1 MTRVRVILRGVPD
14 PRPLEESVE
23 HTPTNEPIEGV
34 VSIEGYTKSA
44 ATGFK
49 ESLLLSVNPEAEFV
63 DPDEDLDSVFA
74 RRGGAFE
81 EAQSWRPV
89 IVRIHPDAGRET
101 VLRLLDKIRAKVELE
116 WEVIVPAHD
125 PET

>member
-1 MTRVRVILRGVPD
+1 M
-14 PRPLEESVE
+14 E

-44 ATGFK
+44 GTGFK
-49 ESLLLSVNPEAEFV
+49 ESLLLSVNPEAEFG
-63 DPDEDLDSVFA
+63 DPDEDLDSIFF

-101 VLRLLDKIRAKVELE
+101 VLRLLDKMRAKVERD
-116 WEVIVPAHD
+116 WEVIVSAHD
-125 PET
+125 REA